1 MNLQFRFPEDPYA
14 TALPIPIQEHALL
27 GQLQDLPILSFPN
40 EILLQVADHL
50 EQKDICSL
58 LQVNHR
64 FYALLA
70 DYALL
75 HNIRHRGASA
85 LAWAAKTGCI
95 AIVPKL
101 VQLGADINRPV
112 KGPNAWFPGQTVL
125 SIAASYG
132 NLAMTRLLLDLG
144 ANVMQRDSRGLAP
157 LHFAIDPTKKGII
170 AEFCARIPNLHRYI
184 VNLPMNRTPL
194 HDVAL
199 DGLVTFIFRFV
210 EIGMDISATDTN
222 GRTPLDEAK
231 EGLRSGNWHHI
242 LSETENDKEALVSSA
257 LVALGEERSK
267 ANRFTA
273 AAVRVQRWFL
283 GEKLEHNL
291 YGILEELYD
300 KEWPRKN
307 PSALVFAARFR
318 MSKLHED
325 RRK

>member
-1 MNLQFRFPEDPYA
+1 
-14 TALPIPIQEHALL
+14 
-27 GQLQDLPILSFPN
+27 
-40 EILLQVADHL
+40 
-50 EQKDICSL
+50 
-58 LQVNHR
+58 
-64 FYALLA
+64 
-70 DYALL
+70 
-75 HNIRHRGASA
+75 
-85 LAWAAKTGCI
+85 
-95 AIVPKL
+95 
-101 VQLGADINRPV
+101 
-112 KGPNAWFPGQTVL
+112 
-125 SIAASYG
+125 
-132 NLAMTRLLLDLG
+132 
-144 ANVMQRDSRGLAP
+144 
-157 LHFAIDPTKKGII
+157 
-170 AEFCARIPNLHRYI
+170 
-184 VNLPMNRTPL
+184 MNRTPL

-325 RRK
+325 RRKFSTSQPHDRTSEPSSPAISKVEEHHGLAGDTRDVMDLFSQGILWISNYHELQVISIYPRRAPLLKDGTYGPKRGRHVRH